1 MPVLCSSPPFPSPLL
16 RPPGRPAA
24 RHPARPVRPRGRAS
38 QLGGLDARGS
48 RVWGSADFGR
58 LGSLSR
64 LRSAGSDIRP
74 REACQDARPEKGG
87 AEPQTR
93 TSRLRSRAVCPVPA
107 SGPVGLAVGRP
118 AGRAGLLGVV
128 VRRRL
133 LAVVAVRGWWSWV
146 SVVAGCRVVAVWAF
160 RRCGVCGCAGRS
172 CVAVVGWSVNRLGL
186 GRTPA
191 ARGVL
196 GRAAGKGRKETP
208 DGKNERRPCN
218 FHDTSRNRH
227 TTFGTPQQKHYFPL
241 RQIRSRPGSKRAQV
255 VWGSPTRVRVRSQTM
270 ARRVGP
276 GPSAPRWSGGPQLV
290 CGSGPIR
297 WRAEPRAAR
306 EPVRSSRL

>member
-1 MPVLCSSPPFPSPLL
+1 VLVFSPPFPSPLL

-38 QLGGLDARGS
+38 QHGGLDARRS
-48 RVWGSADFGR
+48 RVWGSAD
-58 LGSLSR
+58 
-64 LRSAGSDIRP
+64 P
-74 REACQDARPEKGG
+74 RG

-93 TSRLRSRAVCPVPA
+93 TSRLGSRAVCPVPA
-107 SGPVGLAVGRP
+107 SGPGGLAVGRP

-160 RRCGVCGCAGRS
+160 WRCGVCGCAGRS

-196 GRAAGKGRKETP
+196 GRAAGKGPENVPGPAGTKMGAYF
-208 DGKNERRPCN
+208 DGRPRGNFRARPSLNAPHQNPVFPRRPIQL
-218 FHDTSRNRH
+218 RH
-227 TTFGTPQQKHYFPL
+227 PSMTLPGSAGRPGRPAPPG
-241 RQIRSRPGSKRAQV
+241 RPAGRIRRPGSKRVQM
-255 VWGSPTRVRVRSQTM
+255 VWGSHTRLRARSHTM
-270 ARRVGP
+270 TRRVGP
-276 GPSAPRWSGGPQLV
+276 GPSASRWSGGPILD
-290 CGSGPIR
+290 CGPGPIR
-297 WRAEPRAAR
+297 
-306 EPVRSSRL
+306 

>member
-1 MPVLCSSPPFPSPLL
+1 VPLKGASWPKRGFCGVRPSGRIRNSGRRCLCWCFRRRFPRPFCAV
-16 RPPGRPAA
+16 PGRPAA

-58 LGSLSR
+58 LGSNSR

-74 REACQDARPEKGG
+74 REACQGARPEKGG

-107 SGPVGLAVGRP
+107 SGPGGLAVGRP

-128 VRRRL
+128 VLRRL

-186 GRTPA
+186 DRTPA

-196 GRAAGKGRKETP
+196 GRAAGNGPEGNPGRNNHGSLLRRTP
-208 DGKNERRPCN
+208 
-218 FHDTSRNRH
+218 TSRIQSPIRFQRYPTKTPFSVVAEPGPGPSAPGRSRGGPHPDTRH
-227 TTFGTPQQKHYFPL
+227 PHEGAPG
-241 RQIRSRPGSKRAQV
+241 RPGSKRAR
-255 VWGSPTRVRVRSQTM
+255 T
-270 ARRVGP
+270 
-276 GPSAPRWSGGPQLV
+276 
-290 CGSGPIR
+290 
-297 WRAEPRAAR
+297 
-306 EPVRSSRL
+306 